1 MAHAL
6 PPRLELFSDAVF
18 AIIITIMVLE
28 LRPPVGHELSDL
40 VALWPIAIS
49 YVLSFVYL
57 IIYWNNHHHLMSA
70 MKRPT
75 AGIMWSNA
83 HLLFWLSLIPFS
95 TAWLGESHGAYAPAL
110 VYGINLL
117 LAAIAYFILQSRII
131 KSQGSESPLQKAL
144 GNDIKGKLSP
154 LFYVFGIV
162 GSFFNPLIGYF
173 WYVVVALMW
182 IVPDRRIESL
192 FEEWLF
198 HQTFEH
204 SFWGDFE

>member
-1 MAHAL
+1 MKHNL

-28 LRPPVGHELSDL
+28 LRPPLGHELFDL
-40 VALWPIAIS
+40 IHLWPIAVS
-49 YVLSFVYL
+49 YLLSFIYL

-95 TAWLGESHGAYAPAL
+95 TAWLGESHGAVVPAF

-117 LAAIAYFILQSRII
+117 LAALAYFILQWRII
-131 KSQGSESPLQKAL
+131 LSEGPEGRLKKAL

-154 LFYVFGIV
+154 LFYIFGII
-162 GSFFNPLIGYF
+162 GSVFNPLIGYA
-173 WYVVVALMW
+173 WYVIVALMW
-182 IVPDRRIESL
+182 IVPDRRIETL
-192 FEEWLF
+192 FDE
-198 HQTFEH
+198 
-204 SFWGDFE
+204 